1 MLLDRQY
8 TLHKIKLNCQPKVNP
23 KIHLHHTRLSKPWY
37 ARVTLIELVG
47 TTAGH
52 TLTFEIEAGTQVTYP
67 NTSYRPTT
75 SSVADGLPAQK
86 GLQ

>member
-8 TLHKIKLNCQPKVNP
+8 TLHKIKLNFNNNRDIC
-23 KIHLHHTRLSKPWY
+23 LHHTRLSKPWY

-52 TLTFEIEAGTQVTYP
+52 TLTFKIKAGLQVTYP
-67 NTSYRPTT
+67 NTLHLPTT
-75 SSVADGLPAQK
+75 SSVADGLPAQQ